1 MFSNKSKSNSDKPTN
16 MDRNVIAK
24 NSVFKGEISSEG
36 DFRIDGVLEGTLQT
50 KGRVIIGKEG
60 EIKGNVEAANADVE
74 GKFSGELK
82 VTNILT
88 IKSNAHISGDVF
100 VGKLSVEPGAV
111 FNATCAM
118 KGAAVKELNKSNDQK
133 RLKETAS

>member
-1 MFSNKSKSNSDKPTN
+1 MFRNKSKSNSDKPIN

-24 NSVFKGEISSEG
+24 NSTFKGEISSEG

-50 KGRVIIGKEG
+50 KGRVIIGKDG
-60 EIKGNVEAANADVE
+60 QIKGNVTATNADVE

-88 IKSNAHISGDVF
+88 IKGTAHIYGDVF
-100 VGKLSVEPGAV
+100 VGKLSVEPGAI

-118 KGAAVKELNKSNDQK
+118 KGTAVKELNKANDAK
-133 RLKETAS
+133 KLKETAS

>member
-60 EIKGNVEAANADVE
+60 EIKGNVEATNADVE

-88 IKSNAHISGDVF
+88 IKSTAHISGDVF
-100 VGKLSVEPGAV
+100 VGKLSVEPGAI

>member
-1 MFSNKSKSNSDKPTN
+1 MFSNKSKSNSEKPTD

-24 NSVFKGEISSEG
+24 NSVFKGDISSEG

-60 EIKGNVEAANADVE
+60 KITGNVE

-88 IKSNAHISGDVF
+88 IKSSAHISGDVF
-100 VGKLSVEPGAV
+100 VGKLSVEPGAI

-118 KGAAVKELNKSNDQK
+118 KGAAVKELNKNNDQK

>member
-1 MFSNKSKSNSDKPTN
+1 MFSNKSKSNSEKPTD

-24 NSVFKGEISSEG
+24 NSVFKGDISSEG

-60 EIKGNVEAANADVE
+60 KITGNVEATNADVE

-88 IKSNAHISGDVF
+88 IKSSAHISGDVF
-100 VGKLSVEPGAV
+100 VGKLSVEPGAI

-118 KGAAVKELNKSNDQK
+118 KGAAVKELNKNNDQK

>member
-1 MFSNKSKSNSDKPTN
+1 MFSNKSKSNSEKPTD

-24 NSVFKGEISSEG
+24 NSVFKGDISSEG
-36 DFRIDGVLEGTLQT
+36 DFRIDGVLEGMLQT

-60 EIKGNVEAANADVE
+60 KITGNVEATNADVE

-88 IKSNAHISGDVF
+88 IKSSAHISGDVF
-100 VGKLSVEPGAV
+100 VGKLSVEPGAI

-118 KGAAVKELNKSNDQK
+118 KGAAVKELNKNNDQK

>member
-24 NSVFKGEISSEG
+24 NSVFKGDISSEG

-60 EIKGNVEAANADVE
+60 KITGNVEATNADVE

-88 IKSNAHISGDVF
+88 IKSSAHISGDVF
-100 VGKLSVEPGAV
+100 VGKLSVEPGAI

-118 KGAAVKELNKSNDQK
+118 KGAAVKELNKNNDQK